1 MLISRPSE
9 ELIEETSAAFTIINS
24 DSLGLF
30 GKPNAIVRP
39 VRRVDPSSEGQPNNE
54 NIESQIVGSNKKV
67 EFNKELEKKLRKLQ
81 KQEIEIIPRKRPLF
95 ITTVPKG
102 IFLQPD
108 CNQPIQPR
116 KIYAYVSRPRILH
129 NNGSYNY
136 DTTDSCKSKIV
147 SKIAN
152 GLSSI
157 AGGISGIGFNKLR

>member
-9 ELIEETSAAFTIINS
+9 ELIIEETTAFTIINS
-24 DSLGLF
+24 DNLGSF

-39 VRRVDPSSEGQPNNE
+39 VRRVDPSEGQPNLE

-81 KQEIEIIPRKRPLF
+81 KHEIQIIQPKRPLF

-116 KIYAYVSRPRILH
+116 KVYAYVSRPRILH
-129 NNGSYNY
+129 NSGAYNY
-136 DTTDSCKSKIV
+136 ETTDNKSKIV

-152 GLSSI
+152 GLNSI
-157 AGGISGIGFNKLR
+157 AGGISVIGFNKLR

>member
-9 ELIEETSAAFTIINS
+9 ELILEDTSAFTIINS
-24 DSLGLF
+24 DNLGLF

-39 VRRVDPSSEGQPNNE
+39 VRRVDPSEGQPNLE
-54 NIESQIVGSNKKV
+54 NIESQVGSNKKV
-67 EFNKELEKKLRKLQ
+67 EFNKELEKKLKKLQ
-81 KQEIEIIPRKRPLF
+81 KQEIEIIQPKRPLF

-129 NNGSYNY
+129 NSGAYNFE
-136 DTTDSCKSKIV
+136 TTDNKSKIV
-147 SKIAN
+147 TKIAN
-152 GLSSI
+152 GLNSI

>member
-9 ELIEETSAAFTIINS
+9 ELIEDTSAFTIINS
-24 DSLGLF
+24 DNLGLF

-39 VRRVDPSSEGQPNNE
+39 VRRVDPSSEGQPNIE

-81 KQEIEIIPRKRPLF
+81 KQEIEIIQPKRPLF

-129 NNGSYNY
+129 NSGAYNY
-136 DTTDSCKSKIV
+136 DTTDTKSKIV

-152 GLSSI
+152 GLNSI

>member
-9 ELIEETSAAFTIINS
+9 EHIIEDTTAFTIINS
-24 DSLGLF
+24 DNLGLF

-39 VRRVDPSSEGQPNNE
+39 VRRVDPSEGQPNLE
-54 NIESQIVGSNKKV
+54 NIESQILGSNKKV

-81 KQEIEIIPRKRPLF
+81 KQEIEFIQPKRPLF

-116 KIYAYVSRPRILH
+116 KVYAYISRPRILH
-129 NNGSYNY
+129 NSGAYY
-136 DTTDSCKSKIV
+136 ETDNKSKIV
-147 SKIAN
+147 TKIAN
-152 GLSSI
+152 GLNSI